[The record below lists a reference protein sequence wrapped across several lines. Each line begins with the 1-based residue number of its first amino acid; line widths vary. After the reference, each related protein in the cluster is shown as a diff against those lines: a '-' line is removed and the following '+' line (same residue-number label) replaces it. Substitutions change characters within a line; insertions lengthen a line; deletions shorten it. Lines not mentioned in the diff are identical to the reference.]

1 MPVSMV
7 DASRDTEQRLRMVV
21 LGAMASALAH
31 ELNQPLTA
39 IIAYADAC
47 QELVESGKMEQRQL
61 LEVLRSISGQAERAG
76 KIIHRLRTLVRR
88 GEPVRAPLDVNDV
101 VRNVAGLLAP
111 DARRSG
117 VHVRLNLADGLP
129 QPFAD
134 SVLMQQVVLNLMRN
148 GLEAIDESHPV
159 RRELT
164 VETGRSPDDAVEI
177 SVTDSGTG
185 FPPEHAARIFEP
197 FFTTR
202 ATGLGI
208 GLPVCRTI
216 VESHGGRICVT
227 SDAGCGVTALVTL
240 PVAEPRARNAS

>member
-88 GEPVRAPLDVNDV
+88 GDPVRAPLDVNDV

-177 SVTDSGTG
+177 SVTDS
-185 FPPEHAARIFEP
+185 RIFEP